1 MTSEGSGVGG
11 AADVLHADKLLTGG
25 KSPPADQQGGCFD
38 EGRSTVLGE
47 RERAVGLPTFAGG
60 VSTQSPTV
68 RGDTPKPNT
77 PQADPP
83 ACGFFRRS

>member
-1 MTSEGSGVGG
+1 MKGLGSV
-11 AADVLHADKLLTGG
+11 AADVLHADKLLTGE
-25 KSPPADQQGGCFD
+25 KLPLADQQGGCFG
-38 EGRSTVLGE
+38 EGRFTVSGK
-47 RERAVGLPTFAGG
+47 REGAIGLPAFAGG